1 MAGRKMVVGIDGSED
16 SAHGLRWALGHA
28 DRIDAAIRVVTT
40 WEHPLS
46 GWRTWSGVSPSSD
59 EEMTR
64 LNQEVQEA
72 LVDDVC
78 AGASVPVDRS
88 VQEGPATKVLLA
100 EADDADLVVVGTRGR
115 GRLAGALLGSVSRQ
129 VAAAAP
135 CPVVVVP
142 MDATVAFDGT
152 LVVGV
157 DGSTGSRAA
166 LRWAG
171 ENTTGPIEVIHV
183 LEHTFDP
190 IYDDTDIEWGGP
202 LDMGRQLVEAFVAE
216 TLGDRQH
223 VTTSVTQGSATTALV
238 DAARPGSMIVM
249 GARGATGLDGLLLGS
264 IATSV
269 LTRAKVPVVILP
281 ETDRT

>member
-1 MAGRKMVVGIDGSED
+1 MAGSTLIVGIDGSDD

-28 DRIDAAIRVVTT
+28 DRTDGAIRVVTT

-46 GWRTWSGVSPSSD
+46 GWRSWSGVSPSSD
-59 EEMTR
+59 EEMAR
-64 LNQEVQEA
+64 LNQEVQAA
-72 LVDDVC
+72 LVDEVC
-78 AGASVPVDRS
+78 GDGSVKVDRS

-100 EADDADLVVVGTRGR
+100 EADGADLVVVGTRGR

-135 CPVVVVP
+135 CPVVVIP
-142 MDATVAFDGT
+142 KEATLDFDGT

-171 ENTTGPIEVIHV
+171 ENTTGPIRVIHV
-183 LEHTFDP
+183 LEHAFDP
-190 IYDDTDIEWGGP
+190 IYDDAAFDWGDP

-216 TLGDRQH
+216 TLGDRPD

-238 DAARPGSMIVM
+238 EAAQPGSMIVM

-264 IATSV
+264 ITTAV